1 MRKKMQT
8 VVDAILYGHQSF
20 QQSLEEAS
28 SASFRLSL
36 DTRNECAAEHC
47 RIAREF
53 VFDHA
58 IPHMDEEDNVLYPEA
73 VRQGIPVEVVKLLS
87 GDHDLLRH
95 LARELERE
103 GLVRGATTMSDRLAS
118 LLERFVHVFDWH
130 VAREEMLVR
139 ESAEMMDEAS

>member
-1 MRKKMQT
+1 MQT
-8 VVDAILYGHQSF
+8 VLDTLIQGHQTF
-20 QQSLEEAS
+20 QESLEEAS

-36 DTRNECAAEHC
+36 DTRNDCAAEHC

-58 IPHMDEEDNVLYPEA
+58 IPHMNEEDEVLYPEA
-73 VRQGIPVEVVKLLS
+73 QRLGVPSEVIKLLS

-95 LARELERE
+95 LAAELERE
-103 GLVRGATTMSDRLAS
+103 GLTVGATTMSDRLAS

-139 ESAEMMDEAS
+139 ESADVLEKAS